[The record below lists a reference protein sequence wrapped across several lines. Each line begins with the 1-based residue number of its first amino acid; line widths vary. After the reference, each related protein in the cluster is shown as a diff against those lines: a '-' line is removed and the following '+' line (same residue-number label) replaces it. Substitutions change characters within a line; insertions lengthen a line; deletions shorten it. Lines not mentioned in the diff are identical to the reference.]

1 MNVLKPEYLVDT
13 KGNKTKVLLSY
24 DSYLELLMLIED
36 LEDSKLID
44 QVRNEPEIK
53 LSDYK
58 RKRNIVSNHS

>member
-36 LEDSKLID
+36 LEDLKLID
-44 QVRNEPEIK
+44 QVRNEPETK